1 MNALPPQASAPK
13 ARALPGRA
21 AQMSTRAGFFIAGF
35 ALAAWAPLVPFAK
48 ARAGLDD
55 AGLGLVLLCL
65 GIGSI
70 AAMLPTGPLAA
81 RFGVRLVI
89 TCGTLAL
96 AAAAPVLASTASV
109 PLLALALAVFGAGLG
124 MVDVAINIQA
134 VIVEKASGR
143 AMMSGFHGLFSVG
156 GIAGAGGAVGLLSL
170 GLPPVA
176 IGIGVAVVA
185 LALLAV
191 AWPHL
196 LPYGGHSGGPLF
208 VLPRGFVLFVG
219 ALCFAMFLAEGAVLD
234 WSAVFLVTVRG
245 VEPTVAGIGYAAFAV
260 AMTVGRLTGDR
271 IVSRLGPR
279 RVLQVGGVCTAA
291 GFLIATLSPSVP
303 VAVVGYGLVGLGA
316 ANIVPVLFTAAGR
329 HPVMPPSLA
338 VAAITTI
345 GYAGVLAGPALIG
358 FVAQATSLPAAFLGL
373 AVLTLAVA
381 AAARRAT
388 G

>member
-1 MNALPPQASAPK
+1 MNALPPEASAPE

-96 AAAAPVLASTASV
+96 AAAAPVLASTSSV
-109 PLLALALAVFGAGLG
+109 AVLALALAVFGAGLG

-156 GIAGAGGAVGLLSL
+156 GIVGAGGAVGLLTL

-185 LALLAV
+185 LALLAA

-208 VLPRGFVLFVG
+208 VRPRGFVLFVG
-219 ALCFAMFLAEGAVLD
+219 LLCFVMFLTEGAVLD
-234 WSAVFLVTVRG
+234 WSAVFLVAVRD
-245 VEPTVAGIGYAAFAV
+245 VPATVAGIGYAAFAV
-260 AMTVGRLTGDR
+260 AMTAGRLAGDA

-279 RVLQVGGVCTAA
+279 RVVLLGGLVAAA
-291 GFLIATLSPSVP
+291 GYLIATLAPSVP
-303 VAVVGYGLVGLGA
+303 VAVAGFGLVGLGA
-316 ANIVPVLFTAAGR
+316 ANIVPVLFTAAGN
-329 HPVMPPSLA
+329 HTAMPPSLA
-338 VAAITTI
+338 VAAITTM
-345 GYAGVLAGPALIG
+345 GYAGVLAGPAFVG
-358 FVAQATSLPAAFLGL
+358 FLAEATSLTASFIA
-373 AVLTLAVA
+373 LAVA
-381 AAARRAT
+381 LVGVSLSARRAT

>member
-1 MNALPPQASAPK
+1 MNALPSEASAPE

-35 ALAAWAPLVPFAK
+35 SLAAWAPLVPFAK

-96 AAAAPVLASTASV
+96 AAAAPVLASTDSV

-156 GIAGAGGAVGLLSL
+156 GIVGAGGAVGLLTL
-170 GLPPVA
+170 GLPPMA
-176 IGIGVAVVA
+176 IGVGVSGVA
-185 LALLAV
+185 LAMLAM

-208 VLPRGFVLFVG
+208 VAPRGFVLFVG

-279 RVLQVGGVCTAA
+279 RVLQVGGACTAA
-291 GFLIATLSPSVP
+291 GFLVATLSPV
-303 VAVVGYGLVGLGA
+303 VAVAVAGYALVGLGA

-329 HPVMPPSLA
+329 HPAMPPSLA
-338 VAAITTI
+338 VAAITTM

-358 FVAQATSLPAAFLGL
+358 FVAQATSLPAAFLCL
-373 AVLTLAVA
+373 AALTLAVA
-381 AAARRAT
+381 ATARRAT